1 MSNNRINRRDALR
14 FALMGGVGA
23 AVVKYDPSVIL
34 NPAHY
39 GTIDA
44 VQNMLNAFRG
54 GPAADRVFGALAQQ
68 AASDVVF
75 VHVKFYMGM
84 NSNYFMKVAS
94 NSIMNKVGTQT
105 NGQFLQGAGFDRVT
119 IRPKHSSAM
128 LNEYVSNIIY
138 HGTIDGMPRGTTNV
152 IANTASEIAASDAE
166 ASAMLADYQVFGGT
180 GLAGVGQHN
189 QQTFNMN
196 FAGNVSGMGQGCIN
210 YFLETHGILRSPLGI
225 VALGARN
232 NIIANAGGTAMSG
245 ALISEFNNG
254 VGALASDGYVKKS
267 SESSIAVA
275 FDSLTPK
282 AEDAA
287 KIRRNVRESVNDLK
301 TRIASFR
308 QTDVFQAQA
317 WAPGVTASTGRRAE
331 TIGYFALAGRAA
343 STGLFTNFAI
353 GVNTIDLNGQN
364 IDIAQNGNLNA
375 LDAIQQTA
383 IGLHILIK
391 KLKDA
396 GKSYVI
402 EIESELSR
410 NLNMGD
416 SGTLSAVTI
425 VGGPKFRST
434 YRSAFLA
441 PMVLNDTNARADG
454 FAAGSMVDSGGS
466 PMGEGTVSK
475 DNYRLGVAQI
485 VAEATGQ
492 TGKIAEVSRPR
503 VVFTKS

>member
-1 MSNNRINRRDALR
+1 MSNNKINRRDALR

-75 VHVKFYMGM
+75 IHVKFYMGM
-84 NSNYFMKVAS
+84 NSNYFMKVGG
-94 NSIMNKVGTQT
+94 NSIINKAPNAG
-105 NGQFLQGAGFDRVT
+105 NFLSNAGFDKVSS
-119 IRPKHSSAM
+119 RPKHSTAM

-166 ASAMLADYQVFGGT
+166 ASAMLSDYNVIGGT
-180 GLAGVGQHN
+180 GLAGVGAHN
-189 QQTFNMN
+189 QQTFNIN
-196 FAGNVSGMGQGCIN
+196 FAGNVSSMGQGCIN
-210 YFLETHGILRSPLGI
+210 YFLETEGVLKSPLGI

-267 SESSIAVA
+267 SEASISLA
-275 FDSLTPK
+275 FDSLTPRVEG
-282 AEDAA
+282 AVQ
-287 KIRRNVRESVNDLK
+287 IRKNIRDSVNDLK
-301 TRIASFR
+301 TKVATF
-308 QTDVFQAQA
+308 QQAAVFQGQT
-317 WAPGVTASTGRRAE
+317 WSPGVTASAGRTAE

-364 IDIAQNGNLNA
+364 IDIAQAGTLNA

-391 KLKDA
+391 RLKDS

-402 EIESELSR
+402 EVESELSR
-410 NLNMGD
+410 NLAMGD
-416 SGTLSAVTI
+416 SGTLSAVTF
-425 VGGPKFRST
+425 VGGPKFRSA

-441 PMVLNDTNARADG
+441 PTVLNDTNARADG
-454 FAAGSMVDSGGS
+454 FAAGAMVDSAGS
-466 PMGEGTVSK
+466 PMGEGQVSK

-485 VAEATGQ
+485 IAEATGQ

-503 VVFTKS
+503 VVFPKA